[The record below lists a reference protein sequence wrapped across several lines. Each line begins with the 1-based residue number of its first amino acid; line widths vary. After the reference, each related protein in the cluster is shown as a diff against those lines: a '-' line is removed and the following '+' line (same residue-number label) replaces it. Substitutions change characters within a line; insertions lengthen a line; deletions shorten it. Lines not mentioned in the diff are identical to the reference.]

1 MAFFFAIAIMLGTL
15 VQTTTS
21 DGVKLHGFLSEPR
34 RLEKAWIFVHGVNS
48 NFYSSALL
56 SELCRK
62 LASEDTAVLLVN
74 TRGHDILSF
83 NTGPTPMRVGS
94 QIESLS
100 ASQLDLDAWVQ
111 FLIRRGV
118 GRISLLGHSLG
129 ALKCLLWSLK
139 KHDCLSELVAI
150 SPPRL
155 NTDLLLKDPVRGP
168 VFERHLAEATEKCEN
183 GAPEFVMNVRF
194 PLPMWIC
201 ASTYKD
207 KYGSGDKYDYLSFA
221 DQLRIPTL
229 WTFGQF
235 EVEEGSANFRGA
247 DIELKRNLGQD
258 ASIDKQTV
266 RVIAEADHS
275 YRGVLEQLGDCI
287 GNWIKDL
294 G

>member
-1 MAFFFAIAIMLGTL
+1 MLGTL

-34 RLEKAWIFVHGVNS
+34 RLEKAWICVHGVNS
-48 NFYSSALL
+48 NFYSSTLL
-56 SELCRK
+56 SELSRK
-62 LASEDTAVLLVN
+62 LATEDTAVLIVN

-83 NTGPTPMRVGS
+83 NTGPTPMRLGS

-111 FLIRRGV
+111 FLVGRGV

-139 KHDCLSELVAI
+139 KHDHLSSLVAI

-168 VFERHLAEATEKCEN
+168 VFQRHLAEATDNCEN
-183 GAPEFVMNVRF
+183 GAPEFVMKVRF

-207 KYGSGDKYDYLSFA
+207 KYGSGDKYDYLAFA

-247 DIELKRNLGQD
+247 DIDLKRQLSLVASD
-258 ASIDKQTV
+258 AKQTV
-266 RVIAEADHS
+266 CVIADADHS
-275 YRGVLEQLGDCI
+275 YRGVLGQLGDCI
-287 GNWIKDL
+287 GNWIRDL
-294 G
+294 T